1 MRPASV
7 DEVSGVLDIC
17 NDHGTA
23 VVPQGGNTGL
33 VGGSVPLAGELVLDL
48 RRLQRLDPVDR
59 TDRRVVVGA
68 GVTLGD
74 LQRAAADAGLRYRVD
89 LAARDTATVGGTI
102 ATNAGGLAHLRFG
115 GTRQQVLG
123 IEGVRADGAVLSHLH
138 GLAKDNTGY
147 DVASLLCGSE
157 GTLAVITAAT
167 LTLGPRPRAAATA
180 LVGFADVA
188 AAVAAATSWRD
199 VHTVEALELFGPE
212 ALALVCTA
220 EHLPRPLDGDAG
232 AYLVVEAAGDEDPA
246 DDLAALVASGAGIV
260 GSAVA
265 TDRARRT
272 ALWRYREG
280 LTSAINGVEP
290 PLKLDVT
297 VPIGALV
304 GLVTDAPVLVDRV
317 APGARTWWFGHV
329 GDGNVHLN
337 VTGSGDRA
345 DAVADRLL
353 RHVADLGG
361 SISAEHGIGTA
372 KRQWLHL
379 VRSAAEIDTFRRLKG
394 AMDPNG
400 VLHPHALLPEVEP
413 GSA

>member
-7 DEVSGVLDIC
+7 DEVSGVLAACDA
-17 NDHGTA
+17 HGAA

-59 TDRRVVVGA
+59 IDRRVVVGA

-74 LQRAAADAGLRYRVD
+74 LQRAAAAAGLRYRVD

-123 IEGVRADGAVLSHLH
+123 IEAVRADGAVVSHLH
-138 GLAKDNTGY
+138 GLTKDNTGY
-147 DVASLLCGSE
+147 DLAALLCGSE

-167 LTLGPRPRAAATA
+167 LALGPRPQMAATA
-180 LVGFADVA
+180 LVGFTDLAG
-188 AAVAAATSWRD
+188 AVAAATSWRD
-199 VHTVEALELFGPE
+199 VPTVEALELFGPE

-220 EHLPRPLDGDAG
+220 ERLPPPLDADAG
-232 AYLVVEAAGDEDPA
+232 AYLVVEATGDGDPA
-246 DDLAALVASGAGIV
+246 DDLGALVASGMGVV

-265 TDRARRT
+265 TDSARRT

-280 LTSAINGVEP
+280 LTGAINAVEP

-297 VPIGALV
+297 VPVAALA
-304 GLVTDAPVLVDRV
+304 GLVSEAPVLVDGV

-337 VTGSGDRA
+337 VTGAGDRA
-345 DAVADRLL
+345 DVVADRLL
-353 RHVADLGG
+353 RHVARLGG

-379 VRSAAEIDTFRRLKG
+379 VRSPAEIDTFRRLKG
-394 AMDPNG
+394 AMDPNA
-400 VLHPHALLPEVEP
+400 VLHPHALLPEVQP
-413 GSA
+413 GRA